1 MAQVFVDNFADRNE
15 TGASACV
22 YVNGERVV
30 NIWGGAANHKTN
42 EPWREESA
50 IVVFSTTKGATAICI
65 ARLVQE
71 GKLDYDQTV
80 ATYWPEFA
88 AAGKQDVTVGQL
100 MSHQAGLI
108 STDPPLSL
116 DEILQVTPV
125 VEALAAQAPL
135 WEPGT
140 DHGYHA
146 LTYGWLAGELVR
158 RVDGRTIGQYF
169 AEEVA
174 GPLGLDFW
182 IGLPEDQEW
191 RVARLRGAPRP
202 SGEALDLMRKIASP
216 GTNGGRALT
225 MDGAF
230 APIDGVDPFNTR
242 PVRASEI
249 PAANGVTNAA
259 SVARMYAATIGTVDG
274 VRLLDEATVDKAR
287 AEQVFGPD
295 QSLVLPTRFGYGF
308 MLHCDELV
316 LTQDGAFGHYG
327 AGGSLGF
334 ADPATG
340 MAFGYVMNQKGGG
353 IASDPRAVALLQAA
367 QPPASSEELVFEEI
381 ASMSVVVIQ
390 GSPN

>member
-1 MAQVFVDNFADRNE
+1 MTDWLSAHGGVHGQVAEGFEPVAQVFVDNFADRNE

-230 APIDGVDPFNTR
+230 APIDGVDPFNTQ

-287 AEQVFGPD
+287 AEQGFGPD

-367 QPPASSEELVFEEI
+367 QACI
-381 ASMSVVVIQ
+381 
-390 GSPN
+390 